1 MAHRHRRLF
10 VWSTRVLRCW
20 LLTMPMP
27 AMASQSEV
35 SGSSQPAS
43 PLTLPPERPH
53 VGANELLDGRPLPAS
68 FEELQSLLGRGHEV
82 IVTDEAGQSTRGHI
96 SSLSSTQLVIVRK
109 RFRFSRPQ
117 AREFDGDSVRTIRI
131 VDSTWNGGLL
141 GAAAAAGVLAA
152 LIEGE
157 CSAGCDDN
165 FGRPGRWIV
174 RGFLFVPIGIGL
186 GTTIDSRINTPIYE
200 RQKGISRVTVFP
212 TFLGARKSVL
222 VQVHF

>member
-1 MAHRHRRLF
+1 
-10 VWSTRVLRCW
+10 
-20 LLTMPMP
+20 MPMP
-27 AMASQSEV
+27 AIASQSEV
-35 SGSSQPAS
+35 SGSSQPAA
-43 PLTLPPERPH
+43 PLTLPPERPR
-53 VGANELLDGRPLPAS
+53 VAANELLDGRPLPAS
-68 FEELQSLLGRGHEV
+68 FEELPSLLGRGHEIV
-82 IVTDEAGQSTRGHI
+82 VTDEAGQSTRGRI
-96 SSLSSTQLVIVRK
+96 STLSSTRLVIVRK

-152 LIEGE
+152 LVESE
-157 CSAGCDDN
+157 CSSGCDDN
-165 FGRPGRWIV
+165 FGRSGRWIV

>member
-10 VWSTRVLRCW
+10 VWATRVLGCW
-20 LLTMPMP
+20 LLTVPMP
-27 AMASQSEV
+27 AIASQNEV
-35 SGSSQPAS
+35 SGSAQPAP

-53 VGANELLDGRPLPAS
+53 VGANELLGGLPMPAS
-68 FEELQSLLGRGHEV
+68 FEGLQAFLGRGHEV
-82 IVTDEAGQSTRGHI
+82 IVTDEAGQSTRGRI
-96 SSLSSTQLVIVRK
+96 SSLSSTRLVILRK

-141 GAAAAAGVLAA
+141 GAASAAGVLAA
-152 LIEGE
+152 LVEGE
-157 CSAGCDDN
+157 CHSGCDDN
-165 FGRPGRWIV
+165 FGRAGRWIV
-174 RGFLFVPIGIGL
+174 RGLLFVPIGISL
-186 GTTIDSRINTPIYE
+186 GATIDSRINTPIYE

-222 VQVHF
+222 VQVQF